1 MRLQLLYRKRWLL
14 MYLPILA
21 GLVLGCAWAAFVW

>member
-21 GLVLGCAWAAFVW
+21 GLVLVWSWAACVW